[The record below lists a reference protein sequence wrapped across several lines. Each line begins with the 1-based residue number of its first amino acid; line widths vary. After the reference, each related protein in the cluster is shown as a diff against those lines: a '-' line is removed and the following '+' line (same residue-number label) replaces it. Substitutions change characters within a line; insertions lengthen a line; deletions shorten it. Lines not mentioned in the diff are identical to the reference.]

1 MIGKRTVVAIV
12 PARGGSKELPDKP
25 MTSFSLNVLKP

>member
-1 MIGKRTVVAIV
+1 MIGKRTVVAVV

-25 MTSFSLNVLKP
+25 KTCLSLNVLRP